1 RDHHDGGS
9 HRPSEP
15 RQSAGEPDKEFRVL
29 EPARALSQ
37 WAVASF
43 VLGAVG
49 DVVPDEPAAVYRL
62 LVDADHAITRLLE
75 EGHDLVPAHRV
86 IPVFGLGRALHP
98 DADIGLG
105 DRSALVGK
113 LDIRR
118 HFGWVDAKYVT
129 GGAVQPDMAEV
140 AGLVHGLLVVEE
152 QAYAVGRVILLRLD
166 FLVRAEGD
174 IGIGIA
180 EQRNELFGHAA
191 GELAAVLLL
200 ELHRVGE
207 PAHGVAERADRKLD

>member
-1 RDHHDGGS
+1 VPVSRAPQEVLVVKAQIWIVPAAVAGVIVDDPVGRCELVGRMCEARDHHDGGS

-43 VLGAVG
+43 ILGAVG

-166 FLVRAEGD
+166 FLVRA
-174 IGIGIA
+174 
-180 EQRNELFGHAA
+180 
-191 GELAAVLLL
+191 
-200 ELHRVGE
+200 
-207 PAHGVAERADRKLD
+207 